1 MRELE
6 EYFAE
11 LSEPLEILKNWK
23 SRSTEVLTQ
32 RTALRKTSKR

>member
-11 LSEPLEILKNWK
+11 LLEPLEILKKIGNQG
-23 SRSTEVLTQ
+23 V
-32 RTALRKTSKR
+32 RKC

>member
-11 LSEPLEILKNWK
+11 LSEPLEILKKIGNQG
-23 SRSTEVLTQ
+23 V
-32 RTALRKTSKR
+32 RKC

>member
-11 LSEPLEILKNWK
+11 LSEPLEILKK
-23 SRSTEVLTQ
+23 LEIKEYEMCIRDRDSRKENAS
-32 RTALRKTSKR
+32 